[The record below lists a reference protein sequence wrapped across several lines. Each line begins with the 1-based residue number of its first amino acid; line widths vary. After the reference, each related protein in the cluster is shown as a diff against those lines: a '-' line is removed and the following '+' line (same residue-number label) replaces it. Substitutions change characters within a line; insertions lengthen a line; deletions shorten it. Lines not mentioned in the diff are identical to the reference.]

1 MVPGEGVEPS
11 RACAQRF
18 LSSPEARHH
27 RSPSVTSGAS
37 SATWTHR
44 RLRPFDTWCHLEAH
58 GVGTKLTHSP
68 FSSPLESR
76 FHTPDASDG
85 RTGRSRCQHGFE
97 SPTGSAHGTS
107 YCLRGAS
114 PCRLAAIKDQ
124 SRRRDGQCEPAHEH
138 VTIATTMY
146 REMDMS
152 FWLARADSE
161 LTLGATSWVI
171 SG

>member
-1 MVPGEGVEPS
+1 MANS
-11 RACAQRF
+11 FYSICFSWAM
-18 LSSPEARHH
+18 
-27 RSPSVTSGAS
+27 
-37 SATWTHR
+37 SATRSW
-44 RLRPFDTWCHLEAH
+44 RP
-58 GVGTKLTHSP
+58 HS
-68 FSSPLESR
+68 R
-76 FHTPDASDG
+76 H
-85 RTGRSRCQHGFE
+85 GRSDTGSDLGWSRRGDPPHSIGFE

-138 VTIATTMY
+138 LTIATTMD

-171 SG
+171 PG